1 LAGKKAAGK
10 NINECR
16 NNKIEKRN
24 LKTMIVGQQKPL
36 GEIWEMVSEH
46 RKVLVLGC
54 NSCVAVCHQG
64 GSKQAEVL
72 TSLLKMQATQAK
84 VEIELVD
91 GGIERQCE
99 HDFFDSA
106 LDAISQVDAVLS
118 LACGVGVQFM
128 AEKFQTVPIY
138 PALNTTF
145 LGAVERPGFF
155 TEKCQACGN
164 CILAITGGICPVSR
178 CAKRLLNGPCGGV
191 NDGKCEINKELDCAW
206 CLVVNRLEALGRL
219 DDYEDLFPLKDWSK
233 DRAGGPRTFK
243 VEGYLP

>member
-1 LAGKKAAGK
+1 
-10 NINECR
+10 
-16 NNKIEKRN
+16 
-24 LKTMIVGQQKPL
+24 MIVGQQKPL
-36 GEIWEMVSEH
+36 EEIWGMVRQH
-46 RKVLVLGC
+46 RKVLVFGC

-64 GSKQAEVL
+64 GTKQAEVL
-72 TSLLKMQATQAK
+72 TSLLRMQATQDE

-91 GGIERQCE
+91 DGIERQCE
-99 HDFFDSA
+99 HDFFKSA
-106 LDAISQVDAVLS
+106 LGAIFQTDAVLS

-128 AEKFQTVPIY
+128 AEKFHKIPVY

-145 LGAVERPGFF
+145 LGAVEGPGYF

-164 CILAITGGICPVSR
+164 CVLAVTGGICPVSR

-191 NDGKCEINKELDCAW
+191 NNGKCEINRELECAW
-206 CLVVNRLEALGRL
+206 CLIVNRLEALGKL
-219 DDYEDLFPLKDWSK
+219 DDYEELFPLKDWSK